1 MEKKTPLYEQHVAL
15 KGRIVPFAG
24 YLLPVQYPT
33 GVIAEHMAVR
43 QHVGLFDVSHMGEA
57 LIEGPQA
64 EQALNYI
71 LSNQFT
77 GMPVGKARYT
87 LMLNETGGVVD
98 DLIVY
103 RRSETSFFLVLNA
116 ANTEK
121 DLAWLR
127 AHLQGEASLTDL
139 SDRVAQ
145 IAVQGPEA
153 DKVLSGLAD
162 LETLPKKYYSFV
174 ERVTVAGI
182 PCMVSR
188 TGYTGEDGYEL
199 YMEPKDAPA
208 VWEALVQAGATPC
221 GLGALDTLRLEASM
235 PLYGHELND
244 HMDPL
249 CAGLGFAVK
258 LDKEDFIGKSA
269 LMQLGEPARVRVG
282 LKATGRGI
290 LREDQPI
297 WIDGKEVGVTT
308 SGTHCPY
315 LGVSCAMAYV
325 DTACSAPG
333 TAVEVEVRGRHVAA
347 EIVPLP
353 FYKRTKSK

>member
-1 MEKKTPLYEQHVAL
+1 MEKKTPLYEQHIAL

-162 LETLPKKYYSFV
+162 LEALPKKY
-174 ERVTVAGI
+174 
-182 PCMVSR
+182 
-188 TGYTGEDGYEL
+188 
-199 YMEPKDAPA
+199 
-208 VWEALVQAGATPC
+208 
-221 GLGALDTLRLEASM
+221 
-235 PLYGHELND
+235 
-244 HMDPL
+244 
-249 CAGLGFAVK
+249 
-258 LDKEDFIGKSA
+258 
-269 LMQLGEPARVRVG
+269 
-282 LKATGRGI
+282 
-290 LREDQPI
+290 
-297 WIDGKEVGVTT
+297 
-308 SGTHCPY
+308 
-315 LGVSCAMAYV
+315 
-325 DTACSAPG
+325 
-333 TAVEVEVRGRHVAA
+333 
-347 EIVPLP
+347 
-353 FYKRTKSK
+353 

>member
-15 KGRIVPFAG
+15 GGRMVPFAG

-43 QHVGLFDVSHMGEA
+43 QHAGLFDVSHMGEA

-64 EQALNYI
+64 EQTLNHI

-77 GMPVGKARYT
+77 GMPIEGARYT
-87 LMLNETGGVVD
+87 LMLNEAGGVID

-103 RRSETSFFLVLNA
+103 RRSETSFLLVLNA

-127 AHLQGEASLTDL
+127 AHLQGEVALTDL
-139 SDRVAQ
+139 SSCIAQ
-145 IAVQGPEA
+145 LAIQGPDTNKILA
-153 DKVLSGLAD
+153 GLTDLKV
-162 LETLPKKYYSFV
+162 LPKKYYSFV
-174 ERVTVAGI
+174 EHVSVAGV
-182 PCMVSR
+182 PCMASR

-199 YMEPKDAPA
+199 YLEPQNAPV
-208 VWEALVQAGATPC
+208 VWEALIRAGAIPC
-221 GLGALDTLRLEASM
+221 GLGARDTLRLEASM

-244 HMDPL
+244 HLDPL

-258 LDKEDFIGKSA
+258 LGKAEFIGRDA
-269 LMQLGEPARVRVG
+269 LMQLGAPSRVRVG
-282 LKATGRGI
+282 LKVTGRGI
-290 LREDQPI
+290 LREEQPVF
-297 WIDGKEVGVTT
+297 WNGNEVGMTT
-308 SGTHCPY
+308 SGTYCPY
-315 LGVSCAMAYV
+315 LGTSCAMAYI
-325 DTACSAPG
+325 DPAHSSPG
-333 TAVEVEVRGRHVAA
+333 TAVEVEVRGRRITA

-353 FYKRTKSK
+353 FYKRKKST

>member
-162 LETLPKKYYSFV
+162 LEALPKKYYSFV
-174 ERVTVAGI
+174 EHVTVL
-182 PCMVSR
+182 VSPAWFPAPDTPGK
-188 TGYTGEDGYEL
+188 TG
-199 YMEPKDAPA
+199 MSCIWSPKTPRRFGRRWSRRGPPPA
-208 VWEALVQAGATPC
+208 AWARATRC
-221 GLGALDTLRLEASM
+221 G
-235 PLYGHELND
+235 
-244 HMDPL
+244 
-249 CAGLGFAVK
+249 
-258 LDKEDFIGKSA
+258 
-269 LMQLGEPARVRVG
+269 
-282 LKATGRGI
+282 
-290 LREDQPI
+290 
-297 WIDGKEVGVTT
+297 
-308 SGTHCPY
+308 
-315 LGVSCAMAYV
+315 
-325 DTACSAPG
+325 
-333 TAVEVEVRGRHVAA
+333 
-347 EIVPLP
+347 
-353 FYKRTKSK
+353 

>member
-1 MEKKTPLYEQHVAL
+1 M
-15 KGRIVPFAG
+15 
-24 YLLPVQYPT
+24 
-33 GVIAEHMAVR
+33 IAEHMAVR
-43 QHVGLFDVSHMGEA
+43 QHAGLLTFPTWGGVDR
-57 LIEGPQA
+57 GPQA

-77 GMPVGKARYT
+77 GMPVGKARYS
-87 LMLNETGGVVD
+87 LMLNEAGGVVD

-127 AHLQGEASLTDL
+127 SHLQGEASLTDL

-162 LETLPKKYYSFV
+162 LEALPKKYYSFV
-174 ERVTVAGI
+174 EHVTVASV

-208 VWEALVQAGATPC
+208 VWEALVQAGPPLRLGRARHAAARGLHAALWARIERPHGPALC
-221 GLGALDTLRLEASM
+221 GLGV
-235 PLYGHELND
+235 
-244 HMDPL
+244 
-249 CAGLGFAVK
+249 AVK

-269 LMQLGEPARVRVG
+269 DAAGRARPRACG
-282 LKATGRGI
+282 PQSDGARDSPGR
-290 LREDQPI
+290 
-297 WIDGKEVGVTT
+297 
-308 SGTHCPY
+308 
-315 LGVSCAMAYV
+315 
-325 DTACSAPG
+325 SAHLD
-333 TAVEVEVRGRHVAA
+333 RRKRSGRHHVRH
-347 EIVPLP
+347 PLP
-353 FYKRTKSK
+353 LSRGELRHGLYRHRLFRPRHRRGSGGPRAPCCSGNRPIALLQTHKV

>member
-1 MEKKTPLYEQHVAL
+1 MEKKTPLYEQHIAL

-162 LETLPKKYYSFV
+162 PEALPKKYYSFV
-174 ERVTVAGI
+174 ERATVAGI
-182 PCMVSR
+182 PCMVSFLLSAYHSSLCCLR
-188 TGYTGEDGYEL
+188 KASMKCKNAMDLRLFLWCLHRPDRGLPQNLRIEARAPVAGEDGAEIL
-199 YMEPKDAPA
+199 GRGCA
-208 VWEALVQAGATPC
+208 VWVAVFVHDVDHGVEPLAVDCDTQ
-221 GLGALDTLRLEASM
+221 GLL
-235 PLYGHELND
+235 
-244 HMDPL
+244 
-249 CAGLGFAVK
+249 
-258 LDKEDFIGKSA
+258 
-269 LMQLGEPARVRVG
+269 
-282 LKATGRGI
+282 
-290 LREDQPI
+290 
-297 WIDGKEVGVTT
+297 
-308 SGTHCPY
+308 
-315 LGVSCAMAYV
+315 
-325 DTACSAPG
+325 
-333 TAVEVEVRGRHVAA
+333 AVEMRPALIDVQRLLILG
-347 EIVPLP
+347 L
-353 FYKRTKSK
+353 